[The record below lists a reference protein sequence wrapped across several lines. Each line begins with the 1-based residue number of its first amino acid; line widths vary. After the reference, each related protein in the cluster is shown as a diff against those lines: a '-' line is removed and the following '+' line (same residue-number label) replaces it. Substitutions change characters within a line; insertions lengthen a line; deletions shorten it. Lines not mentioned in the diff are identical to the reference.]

1 MKAREVQIR
10 TLFDGHVVYVSPSFH
25 RPFPWGTGT
34 CERIL
39 NALGAP
45 VAKPYFMGAL
55 VTLDLGVKASG
66 YRKALLIDGNL
77 RLMSVLILILA
88 LRDTLRPIDPEAA
101 ERLDTTCFIND
112 LPSPTPILKNILP
125 RKDRAV
131 FEALVLGTLLPNGRH
146 AITDAYR
153 LGREAFARLDRET
166 LLESEERLLT
176 LFTYVE
182 LALDQDEDP
191 YPVFKLFNPGEDS
204 FTRVG
209 LDTYTQFSAD
219 PELMRLIA
227 SGESQEV
234 EFKAQTILTGKHQQD
249 GSPFGV
255 SSVIKAV
262 AGFMNS
268 RNGGTLLIGVEDDGT
283 IRGIE
288 QEYAE
293 IDRSKSNWDG
303 YQLFLSN
310 MLRAKLT
317 CKNAIMHYQIERH
330 FARDHEIC
338 LIRISPGIEP
348 TYIDKR
354 FYVRTN
360 NQTVEMLGPDLISYV
375 QSRFG

>member
-1 MKAREVQIR
+1 MKAREVNLS
-10 TLFDGHVVYVSPSFH
+10 TLFEGHVVYVSPSFH

-55 VTLDLGVKASG
+55 VTLDLGMKASG

-88 LRDTLRPIDPEAA
+88 LRDTLRPIDPDSA
-101 ERLDTTCFIND
+101 ERLNTTCFINP
-112 LPSPTPILKNILP
+112 LQNPTPILKNILP

-131 FEALVLGTLLPNGRH
+131 FEALVLETPLPNGRH
-146 AITDAYR
+146 AINDAYR
-153 LGREAFARLDRET
+153 LGREAFSRLDRET
-166 LLESEERLLT
+166 LLESEERLLS

-182 LALDQDEDP
+182 LALEQGEDP
-191 YPVFKLFNPGEDS
+191 YPVFKLFNPDEDS

-209 LDTYTQFSAD
+209 LDTYTQFATD
-219 PELMRLIA
+219 PELMGLIA
-227 SGESQEV
+227 AGESQDV
-234 EFKAQTILTGKHQQD
+234 EFKSCTILAGKRQQD
-249 GSPFGV
+249 GSPLGV
-255 SSVIKAV
+255 SSVVKAV

-268 RNGGTLLIGVEDDGT
+268 RNGGILLIGVEDDGS

-303 YQLFLSN
+303 YQLYLAN
-310 MLRAKLT
+310 MLRAKLAS
-317 CKNAIMHYQIERH
+317 KNAILHYQIERH
-330 FARDHEIC
+330 FAREHEVC
-338 LIRISPGIEP
+338 LIRIAPGVEP

-354 FYVRTN
+354 FYVRAN
-360 NQTVEMLGPDLISYV
+360 NQTVEMLGPDLINYV
-375 QSRFG
+375 QSRFH